1 MDERKPEHL
10 KAVPPSL
17 QQAVRRARVE
27 SAEQSEAV
35 DDLRQAEIVRL
46 ELLAEAM
53 RPILDQ
59 TPEDVELFDAGIVHG
74 ERPRLFIDM
83 ISFVDLGHD
92 RRTYRFFQDTRQGR
106 VLIAESANVDRVVAA
121 MTNYIARRL
130 VEREQALAS
139 DWRSRSTSD
148 AAIKTAARAKK
159 LAEGAS
165 AAKNGE
171 AAPVPSDK
179 REAAAG
185 GFWVRA
191 ADIFSFLLMTLGS
204 FALVG
209 NLVPRGLGRVE
220 RMGSGVL
227 GSQFRLAA
235 FLTSDAGLQSDRRGL
250 TLADLGAFEQQPTF
264 PRADPPM
271 RTRALDPYQVVA
283 GALAR
288 ICATPP
294 RRRGR
299 R

>member
-1 MDERKPEHL
+1 MEERKPDHL

-46 ELLAEAM
+46 ELLAEAV

-59 TPEDVELFDAGIVHG
+59 MPEGVELFDAGIVHG

-92 RRTYRFFQDTRQGR
+92 RRTYRFFQDTRHGR
-106 VLIAESANVDRVVAA
+106 VLIAENANVDRIVAA
-121 MTNYIARRL
+121 MINYIARRL

-139 DWRSRSTSD
+139 DWRSRSTSS
-148 AAIKTAARAKK
+148 ATIKVGARAKK
-159 LAEGAS
+159 LAEDAH
-165 AAKNGE
+165 AAKNVE
-171 AAPVPSDK
+171 PAASSSAAPESTVV
-179 REAAAG
+179 R

-209 NLVPRGLGRVE
+209 TVCVGAWAVWSAWGRAFWAA
-220 RMGSGVL
+220 RFGS
-227 GSQFRLAA
+227 
-235 FLTSDAGLQSDRRGL
+235 
-250 TLADLGAFEQQPTF
+250 
-264 PRADPPM
+264 PPF
-271 RTRALDPYQVVA
+271 
-283 GALAR
+283 
-288 ICATPP
+288 
-294 RRRGR
+294 
-299 R
+299 